1 VRPSGDLSEDE
12 GEILPAIWREVDTLL
27 CALILLLGIYLA
39 AVMGGLRS
47 DVPELVKVAR
57 EFLGFTAPVFLA
69 AGLFIAWVSGA
80 LMLDVTGFSPAVRR
94 WNRIAGGLYY
104 VENAAPFVGLLE
116 CFISI
121 VKALLAYSAAGA
133 TPQAQSAMI
142 ASIAVALGASAAGC
156 FVALCAN
163 SLRTIVNSRIASASK
178 DTR

>member
-1 VRPSGDLSEDE
+1 MRPSGDLSNE
-12 GEILPAIWREVDTLL
+12 GGTILPAVWREVDTLL
-27 CALILLLGIYLA
+27 CAVILLLGIYLA
-39 AVMGGLRS
+39 AVISGLRIE
-47 DVPELVKVAR
+47 VPEIVKGAR

-69 AGLFIAWVSGA
+69 AGLFIAWVAGA
-80 LMLDVTGFSPAVRR
+80 LLLDLTGLSPAGRR
-94 WNRIAGGLYY
+94 WNGIYGGLYY

-121 VKALLAYSAAGA
+121 VQALLAYSAAGA

-163 SLRTIVNSRIASASK
+163 SLRMLVNGRIASARK
-178 DTR
+178 GPQ